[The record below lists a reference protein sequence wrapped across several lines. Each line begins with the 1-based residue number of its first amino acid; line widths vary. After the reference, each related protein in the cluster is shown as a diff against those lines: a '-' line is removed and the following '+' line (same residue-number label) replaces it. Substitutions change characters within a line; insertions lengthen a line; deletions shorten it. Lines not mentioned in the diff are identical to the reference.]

1 MDSYEFIKAEN
12 LICPERFDLIS
23 KIKYVENKVQGLKL
37 NFIKKYYLKTI
48 EAFTEG
54 TFIEEDGTEL
64 KKTAEDFLRIF
75 DELIYDIKD
84 NGVDPQRSLIPVNYE
99 GILDDG
105 AHRTAIAI
113 YFKQSIPIT
122 YVQNKINF
130 NYKFFRKRLLDEKIL
145 DWTATEYCKLR
156 HNTYLVCIWPRA
168 DYEALYD
175 QIYEFLEQQAKIV
188 YEKKIKFSVTGF
200 IYFIAQIY
208 SHQDWVGNEKNHFL
222 GAAEKARNCW
232 DEKRKVLSFVIEAQ
246 SLERVVHIKE
256 YIRGMFGIGNHSIH
270 ITDNQKETISIASL
284 LYNKNSLD
292 LMNYGEPDKYLQSSL
307 KRKTFAQY
315 IRKAGM
321 SIDDFVVDSSSVL
334 ALYGLRDAEDIDYL
348 YLHDS
353 TELFDDKNIEC
364 HEEFLNQYSMSKNEM
379 ILNPENYLVYD
390 GIKFI
395 TLNILL
401 KFKKNRGEKKDIVDC
416 KLIEDFMSQNK
427 SIKTLLLKIRAK
439 GMRILRNIRISI
451 LHLIKKVLVKLGIF
465 ERIKEIL
472 KR

>member
-23 KIKYVENKVQGLKL
+23 KIKYVENKVQGLEL
-37 NFIKKYYLKTI
+37 NFIKEYYLKTI

-54 TFIEEDGTEL
+54 TFIEDGTEL
-64 KKTAEDFLRIF
+64 KKSADDYLQIF

-84 NGVDPQRSLIPVNYE
+84 NGVDPQRSLIPVNYD
-99 GILDDG
+99 GILDNG

-113 YFKQSIPIT
+113 YFKQNIPIT
-122 YVQNKINF
+122 YVKNEINF
-130 NYKFFRKRLLDEKIL
+130 NYLFFRKRLLDEKIL
-145 DWTATEYCKLR
+145 DWTATEYCKLKD
-156 HNTYLVCIWPRA
+156 NTYLVCIWPRA
-168 DYEALYD
+168 DYEVLYD
-175 QIYEFLEQQAKIV
+175 QIYKYLEEQAKIV
-188 YEKKIKFSVTGF
+188 YEKKIKFTVTGF

-246 SLERVVHIKE
+246 SLEQVQHIKE
-256 YIRGMFGIGNHSIH
+256 HIRGMFGIGNHSIH
-270 ITDNQKETISIASL
+270 ITDNQKETIGIASL

-292 LMNYGEPDKYLQSSL
+292 LLNYGEPDKYLQSSL

-315 IRKAGM
+315 VRKAKM
-321 SIDDFVVDSSSVL
+321 SIEDFVVDSSSVL

-353 TELFDDKNIEC
+353 TELFDDKNMGC
-364 HEEFLNQYSMSKNEM
+364 HEEFLNLYGMSKNEM
-379 ILNPENYLVYD
+379 ILDPENYLVYD
-390 GIKFI
+390 GIKFV

-401 KFKKNRGEKKDIVDC
+401 KFKRNRGEKKDIVDC
-416 KLIEDFMSQNK
+416 KLIENFMSKNK
-427 SIKTLLLKIRAK
+427 SIKTLFLKIRAK
-439 GMRILRNIRISI
+439 WMRIFRNIRISI
-451 LHLIKKVLVKLGIF
+451 IHLIKKVLIKLGIF
-465 ERIKEIL
+465 ERVKKIF